1 VFESQLGNEKTM
13 AMPERKAGRGGSSV
27 LDVAQQEEKDAGCI
41 EWSVKDFGFLVFFFV
56 LNKISSRFSSD
67 FFFSYITYLKFF

>member
-56 LNKISSRFSSD
+56 SRFSSD
-67 FFFSYITYLKFF
+67 FFFLYYLFKIFLVL

>member
-41 EWSVKDFGFLVFFFV
+41 EWSVKDLGFIVFASFSSYFFFF
-56 LNKISSRFSSD
+56 LILS
-67 FFFSYITYLKFF
+67 I